1 MGNGKRAGAEE
12 DICFFEKGVKL
23 EGTLDVPGTFR
34 LEGEV
39 KGTVRCKDQVIVGE
53 HARVEGDVQGA
64 IVSVAGQIKGNVT
77 GKNRVE
83 ILSSGAVE
91 GEVSTT
97 CLVIEPGGVLDGQ
110 CHMRNQTESA
120 NVPQLPNFATHASG
134 VNH

>member
-1 MGNGKRAGAEE
+1 MRNGKRDGAEE
-12 DICFFEKGVKL
+12 AICFFEKGVKL
-23 EGTLDVPGTFR
+23 EGTLDLPGTFR

-53 HARVEGDVQGA
+53 GARVEGDVQGSV
-64 IVSVAGQIKGNVT
+64 VSVAGQIKGNVT

-110 CHMRNQTESA
+110 CHMRTQTESA
-120 NVPQLPNFATHASG
+120 NAPQPLNFATHASG
-134 VNH
+134 VSD

>member
-1 MGNGKRAGAEE
+1 MRNGKRAGAGEE
-12 DICFFEKGVKL
+12 ICFFEKGVKL

-39 KGTVRCKDQVIVGE
+39 KGTVRCTDQVIVGKG
-53 HARVEGDVQGA
+53 ARVEGDVQGA

-120 NVPQLPNFATHASG
+120 KAPQPLNFATHASG

>member
-1 MGNGKRAGAEE
+1 MRNGKRAGAEE
-12 DICFFEKGVKL
+12 AICFFEKGVKL

-53 HARVEGDVQGA
+53 QARVEGDVQGA

-120 NVPQLPNFATHASG
+120 KAPQPLNFATHASG

>member
-1 MGNGKRAGAEE
+1 MRNGKRAGALE
-12 DICFFEKGVKL
+12 DFCFFEKGVKL
-23 EGTLDVPGTFR
+23 EGTLDIPGTFR

-39 KGTVRCKDQVIVGE
+39 KGTVRCGDQVIVGE

-120 NVPQLPNFATHASG
+120 NAPQPANFATHASG

>member
-1 MGNGKRAGAEE
+1 MRNGKRAGAEE
-12 DICFFEKGVKL
+12 AICFFEKGVKL
-23 EGTLDVPGTFR
+23 EGTVELPGTFR

-39 KGTVRCKDQVIVGE
+39 KGTVRCKGQVIVGE

-77 GKNRVE
+77 GKSRVE
-83 ILSSGAVE
+83 ILSSGAIE

-120 NVPQLPNFATHASG
+120 DAPVRANFAAYASRPTH
-134 VNH
+134 